1 MKVREN
7 GPRTVA
13 LELPIITISRAN
25 SREGRHARAARVKAE
40 RATTALAFSDRTIAR
55 EARYHVHLV
64 RVAPSLLDPVDNL
77 PMSMKAIRD
86 EVARLL
92 GFDDGPKA
100 PIRWTCA
107 QEQGGV
113 REYAVGVTITALGPD
128 DAPWCPTC
136 SQELPLEV
144 LP

>member
-1 MKVREN
+1 MKIRKN
-7 GPRTVA
+7 GPRIVA

-25 SREGRHARAARVKAE
+25 SRENRHRRAERVKGE
-40 RATTALAFSDRTIAR
+40 RETTATAFSDRTIAR
-55 EARYHVHLV
+55 EGRYHVHLV
-64 RVAPSLLDPVDNL
+64 RVAPSALDPVDNL
-77 PMSMKAIRD
+77 PMSMKAVRD
-86 EVARLL
+86 EVASLL

-107 QEQGGV
+107 QERGGV

-136 SQELPLEV
+136 TQKLPQEV